1 MERIQAINPDRI
13 LWCCADRGITP
24 EAMAADLGLAAATL
38 ERALSGGEGLTLAQ
52 LRKVA
57 EYFGRGL
64 LFFLDPA
71 PVQAEQ
77 VHTTVFRT
85 LANQKPDLS
94 AALKTLIERS
104 ERQRDIYLS
113 LREDLGAEDFP
124 AFDPPALDRRHPAA
138 AAAAARH
145 WLGLGERNDF
155 DSYRQAIEARGVLV
169 FRSNGYAGRWQIP
182 KDSPILGFCLY
193 HRECP
198 VIVVKKQAAEAQQ
211 VFTLMHELG
220 HLLLRQTSSI
230 DDEHDLHAAHGD
242 EREANAFAG
251 HLLVPDAFLN
261 GIDTAGR
268 PAAVEEFDRWLEPQ
282 RRAWGVSGEVILRRL
297 LDAGRLSAED
307 SRAYRDWKAGQT
319 FAEDGGGNRA
329 WRHREPRHIFGDRF
343 VRSVLDALAARQISL
358 AKASSYL
365 DGLKI
370 ADLHKLERHCAG
382 A

>member
-1 MERIQAINPDRI
+1 MERIQSINLDRI

-24 EAMAADLGLAAATL
+24 EVMAADLGMGTATL
-38 ERALSGGEGLTLAQ
+38 DRLLHAREGLTLAQ

-77 VHTTVFRT
+77 VHTPAFRS

-94 AALKTLIERS
+94 PALKTLIERV

-113 LREDLGAEDFP
+113 LREDLDTEDFP
-124 AFDPPALDRRHPAA
+124 TFVPPALDPRRPAA
-138 AAAAARH
+138 AAAAARA
-145 WLGLGERNDF
+145 WLGLGERNHF
-155 DSYRQAIEARGVLV
+155 DSYRQAIEARGILV

-193 HRECP
+193 HPTCP

-220 HLLLRQTSSI
+220 HLLLRRASSI
-230 DDEHDLHAAHGD
+230 DDDQDLHATHGD

-251 HLLVPDAFLN
+251 HLLVPQAFLQ
-261 GIDTAGR
+261 GIDASAQ

-297 LDAGRLSAED
+297 LDAGRLPEED
-307 SRAYRDWKAGQT
+307 YRAYRDWKSQQT
-319 FAEDGGGNRA
+319 FSDDGGGNRA
-329 WRHREPRHIFGDRF
+329 WRHREPRHIFGDRY

-370 ADLHKLERHCAG
+370 TDLHKLERHCAG